1 MIEADDAE
9 LMLAFQVERDYGA
22 FETLFYRHKDM
33 LLRFLARLSGNSA
46 IAEDVSQQTWLKVID
61 VARRGAYTRRPD
73 VAFRTWLCTLARN
86 HFVDEFQ
93 RKFAVARADPLPD
106 DFNNLPDSC
115 AGPLEALD
123 RREMAKRLDAALRQL
138 PFEQREVI
146 ALWAADVGIDAIAAM
161 VGAPRDTILSRR
173 KYALAKLRLA
183 LAAWSAEES
192 RA

>member
-22 FETLFYRHKDM
+22 FEALFHRHKDM
-33 LLRFLARLSGNSA
+33 LLRFLARLSGNPA

-93 RKFAVARADPLPD
+93 RKFVVSRADPLPD
-106 DFNNLPDSC
+106 DFDNLPDSG
-115 AGPLEALD
+115 ADPLEALD
-123 RREMAKRLDAALRQL
+123 RREMARRVDAALRQL

-183 LAAWSAEES
+183 LAAPSAEES

>member
-9 LMLAFQVERDYGA
+9 LMLAFQTERDYGA
-22 FETLFYRHKDM
+22 FEALFCRHKDM
-33 LLRFLARLSGNSA
+33 LLRFLARLAGNVA

-61 VARRGAYTRRPD
+61 VARRGGYARRHD

-93 RKFAVARADPLPD
+93 RKFAVARTQPLPD
-106 DFNNLPDSC
+106 DFENSPGEGAD
-115 AGPLEALD
+115 PLEALD
-123 RREMAKRLDAALRQL
+123 RYEQAKRVDAALRQL

-146 ALWAADVGIDAIAAM
+146 TLWAADVGVDAIAAM

-173 KYALAKLRLA
+173 KYALAKLRHA
-183 LAAWSAEES
+183 LAASSAEES
-192 RA
+192 GV